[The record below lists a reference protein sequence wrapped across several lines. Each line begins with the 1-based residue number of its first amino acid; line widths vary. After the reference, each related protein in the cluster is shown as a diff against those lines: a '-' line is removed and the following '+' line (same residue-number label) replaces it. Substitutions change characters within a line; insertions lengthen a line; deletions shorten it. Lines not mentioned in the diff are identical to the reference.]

1 MFDPVSLPPPRLLS
15 VARLAPV
22 LAALWVLGPSAAEAG
37 TRHAIVIG
45 SNFGDP
51 EEARLSYAESDAVR
65 FGETLTRLGSVAH
78 EDLILLTSGDADAVH
93 AAIGSLKTRIASENA
108 GAADD
113 DSVLFI
119 YYSGHADSK
128 SLHLRGTRLPFES
141 LRQWGREAGAK
152 VTVFVVDACRSGG
165 ITRVKGAHPAVP
177 FEITP
182 SNGLDSEGI
191 AIITSAAATED
202 AQESERL
209 KGGIFTHHFLNGLA
223 GAADATG
230 DQVVTLTEAYRYAY
244 AQTLNA
250 TVDTPTLQH
259 PTFEFTMRGRQ
270 EVELT
275 RLDNARGFGRVIF
288 DAPGHYLVFAQSAS
302 GDVAAELDAVA
313 GTSLLLSP
321 GRYLVRRRTDDQV
334 SEGTVGLTAGVTR
347 TLAAREL
354 TAIPFRETVR
364 RGYSGPVTL
373 FSLGGGFE
381 AAGPLLPSLGP
392 ALGGYVAGQWDF
404 THLALQTRIRFAQ
417 GVHDNGTV
425 AITDRLLGADLG
437 VVHAFDLARGFAFGL
452 GLRVGA
458 DWFRETFD
466 TTGQAK
472 TRDQFVVRLAPLAR
486 FEWAPLGNVILQ
498 LDAGAEIFA
507 LRTDAAS
514 GVGTDGLNARVVPFL
529 TFGFGVR
536 WP

>member
-1 MFDPVSLPPPRLLS
+1 MPDPAPVPARRLPA
-15 VARLAPV
+15 VARLAPL
-22 LAALWVLGPSAAEAG
+22 LAALCVLAPGAAEAG

-65 FGETLTRLGSVAH
+65 FGATLTRLGGVAP
-78 EDLILLTSGDADAVH
+78 EDLILLTNGDAGAVK
-93 AAIGSLKTRIASENA
+93 AAIASLTARIA
-108 GAADD
+108 GAPGEG
-113 DSVLFI
+113 SVLFI

-128 SLHLRGTRLPFES
+128 SLHLRGTRLSFES
-141 LRQWGREAGAK
+141 LRQWGREAGAE

-182 SNGLDSEGI
+182 ESRLDSEGI

-250 TVDTPTLQH
+250 TADTPTLQH

-270 EVELT
+270 EIELT
-275 RLDNARGFGRVIF
+275 RLDNARGFARVLF
-288 DAPGHYLVFAQSAS
+288 DAPGHYLVFAQTAT

-321 GRYLVRRRTDDQV
+321 GRYVVRRRTADQV
-334 SEGTVGLTAGVTR
+334 AEGAIVLTAGTTK
-347 TLAAREL
+347 TLAGREL

-364 RGYSGPVTL
+364 RGYSGPTTL

-381 AAGPLLPSLGP
+381 ASGPLLPSLGP
-392 ALGGYVAGQWDF
+392 AFGGYIVGQWDF
-404 THLALQTRIRFAQ
+404 RPVALQTRIRFAQ
-417 GVHDNGTV
+417 GVHDNGAV
-425 AITDRLLGADLG
+425 VITDRLLGADLG

-466 TTGQAK
+466 TSGQAS
-472 TRDQFVVRLAPLAR
+472 TRDQFVVRLAPLVR
-486 FEWAPLGNVILQ
+486 FEWAPVGNVILQ
-498 LDAGAEIFA
+498 LDAGAEIYA
-507 LRTDAAS
+507 LRTEDAS
-514 GVGTDGLNARVVPFL
+514 GAAGNGLNARVVPFG